1 MTSRQRPVKKETMPP
16 KARKA
21 ETNKVGKR
29 GTNPVWKYSEMT
41 GMMRIAEI
49 KIRISESMTKK
60 RIGL

>member
-1 MTSRQRPVKKETMPP
+1 MPP

-21 ETNKVGKR
+21 DTNNVGKR

-41 GMMRIAEI
+41 GMMSIAEI
-49 KIRISESMTKK
+49 KIRISESKPKK